1 MNLSVRT
8 YKIRKS
14 DNCPVYNTKRF
25 ACFDTVADGDTFI
38 EKFNNAMNV
47 LKEEIEQDK
56 MNNDMNIYEP
66 IVIADVFVSSE
77 RRIEKQKAK
86 KPIPPEINEDFA
98 FCPSCKRIVYDIYN
112 YCPGCGQKLDWSDD
126 EE

>member
-14 DNCPVYNTKRF
+14 DNCPVYDTKIF
-25 ACFDTVADGDTFI
+25 ACFDTIADGDTFI

-56 MNNDMNIYEP
+56 MNNDMNIYES
-66 IVIADVFVSSE
+66 IVIADVFVS
-77 RRIEKQKAK
+77 
-86 KPIPPEINEDFA
+86 
-98 FCPSCKRIVYDIYN
+98 
-112 YCPGCGQKLDWSDD
+112 
-126 EE
+126 